1 MKSTTA
7 NQRVPTPLQF
17 CGVGDS
23 DEFFDLVVLIGDGR
37 QIERE
42 VQRNSVPS

>member
-1 MKSTTA
+1 MED
-7 NQRVPTPLQF
+7 RVKGVPSSPLQF

-42 VQRNSVPS
+42 VLRDSVPS